1 MFKRLNF
8 NFFVQPVVQVV
19 LIVVVAVMLY
29 AMSWVGLNRPSM
41 FDPQPDLGQKELL
54 TTPVQIKTGLFINN
68 FLNFD
73 LVKNDFVISGTVWFE
88 FDSKQVTLEQL
99 EQSVFSKGKL
109 DAPAMLHGRAKPL
122 VETRGDKT
130 FAQYQIQV
138 KFTSNLDH
146 SRYPF
151 DSHRLYL
158 TLNNPYLDSH
168 KYRFVSDPTQLM
180 ISNNAHTP
188 GWKMIGKQVQ
198 TGQVSKKIGSGKEIN
213 YPRVIYSVDFVRDS
227 FKDILLLILPLIV
240 ALFMAMF
247 VFSYDRGH
255 YESGVLSVSGTTVG
269 AMVGYRFVINN
280 VAPHVPYFMLI
291 DHLFNLFLLLAFVV
305 FLFNVFNLLK
315 RSYSGLMILAMHA
328 VLLGGWGYLLFFW
341 HQ

>member
-1 MFKRLNF
+1 MFKRINF
-8 NFFVQPVVQVV
+8 DFFVQPIVQVG
-19 LIVVVAVMLY
+19 LIIIVGILLCV
-29 AMSWVGLNRPSM
+29 MSWIGLNRPSM
-41 FDPQPDLGQKELL
+41 FDPQPDLGHNI
-54 TTPVQIKTGLFINN
+54 TVTAPVQIKTGLFINN

-73 LVKNDFVISGTVWFE
+73 LVKNEFVVSGTVWFD
-88 FDSKQVTLEQL
+88 FDANQITLEEL

-109 DAPAMLHGRAKPL
+109 DAPAMLRGHSKPL
-122 VETRGDKT
+122 IEETGDRV

-138 KFTSNLDH
+138 KFSSNLDH

-158 TLNNPYLDSH
+158 TLNNPYLDSS
-168 KYRFVSDPTQLM
+168 KYQFVSDQTQLM
-180 ISNNAHTP
+180 ISGNAHTP
-188 GWKMIGKQVQ
+188 GWQVIGKQVQ
-198 TGQVSKKIGSGKEIN
+198 TGMVTKKIGASKAIH
-213 YPRVIYSVDFVRDS
+213 YPRVIYSIDFVRDS
-227 FKDILLLILPLIV
+227 FKDILLLLLPLIV

-280 VAPHVPYFMLI
+280 VAPRVPYFMLI
-291 DHLFNLFLLLAFVV
+291 DHLFDLFLLLAFTV

-315 RSYSGLMILAMHA
+315 RNYSGLMILALHGT
-328 VLLGGWGYLLFFW
+328 LLFGWGYLLFFW